1 MKRLIGS
8 LGWLLMIAGC
18 GVGLAAEPEQ
28 SPRKETQ
35 VTLNAEYDTF
45 SNSEGY
51 GFVLIV
57 SKWEPHGT
65 AEVHMVGSRGEVLTV
80 VSRALSLRANENGRI
95 TVFVPYGLSGL
106 YPGHWELVVAGKT
119 GIHKA
124 GIEVPSAPQGGQDKV
139 DGT

>member
-1 MKRLIGS
+1 MKSIIKGLGS
-8 LGWLLMIAGC
+8 LFMMACCWLTF
-18 GVGLAAEPEQ
+18 AAEPEQ

-65 AEVHMVGSRGEVLTV
+65 AEVHMVGPRGEVLTII
-80 VSRALSLRANENGRI
+80 SRERSLRANERGRI
-95 TVFVPYGLSGL
+95 TVFVPYKVPGL
-106 YPGHWELVVAGKT
+106 YSGRWELVVAGPN

-124 GIEVPSAPQGGQDKV
+124 GIEVPEAPQESQDQG